1 MAAARGRNREGPHI
15 RCRNDVPGG
24 LSALPAIHDRYLSRT
39 NGAVLADL
47 PTEPFGRSRF
57 LKARP
62 IPFCRERICIYAVR
76 FSARVLHRLGN
87 AKREDALV
95 SGGIYLSRLHR

>member
-1 MAAARGRNREGPHI
+1 MAAARGRNREGRI
-15 RCRNDVPGG
+15 FAVGMMFRADCRPYRPFMTGICQG
-24 LSALPAIHDRYLSRT
+24 QTELSLP
-39 NGAVLADL
+39 DL

-62 IPFCRERICIYAVR
+62 IPFCRERICICAVR

-95 SGGIYLSRLHR
+95 SGGIYLS